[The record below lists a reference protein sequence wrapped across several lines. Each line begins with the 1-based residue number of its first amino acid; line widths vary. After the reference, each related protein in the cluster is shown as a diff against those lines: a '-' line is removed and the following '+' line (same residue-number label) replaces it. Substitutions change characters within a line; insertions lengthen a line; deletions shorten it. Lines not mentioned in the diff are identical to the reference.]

1 MKTKTIA
8 MLIILA
14 VFTGCGRKQAKT
26 AEDLQQAFE
35 KNTGNGGALSAA
47 KPEVKVLVDQAVTAI
62 KADDQAT
69 AVVSLR
75 SLRSSGQLT
84 VDQAAAVEDMM
95 IKARGSLVER
105 ANRGD
110 QQAIAAL
117 QMLNMN
123 PPR

>member
-1 MKTKTIA
+1 MNAKSMA
-8 MLIILA
+8 VLIGL
-14 VFTGCGRKQAKT
+14 VLFTGCGRKQAET
-26 AEDLQQAFE
+26 PEDLKQAFE
-35 KNTGNGGALSAA
+35 KTTANGGSLSAA
-47 KPEVKVLVDQAVTAI
+47 KPEVKALVDQAVTAM

-69 AVVSLR
+69 AVVTLR

-95 IKARGSLVER
+95 IKARGALVER

-117 QMLNMN
+117 Q
-123 PPR
+123 